1 MTTLKPQYTPLNPS
15 APEYTPIPPGITRHP
30 LAPPPVFLLP
40 PPPPPAFRPQPPLCF
55 LHHLIPT
62 YLPPTPHHHHHHHHT
77 QPYHA
82 VHRTTTAHIQPPPP
96 PEEEE
101 RVPAAQRWRPPPPPR
116 RVRWPDDGRSRR
128 GGSCVDHNNAAM
140 HKNGKRSQVFPL
152 IREEHKTTVMIRN
165 IPYECPRKE
174 LINLM
179 DRFCLMENAKAKK
192 EGTSEESSSTITA
205 YDFLYL
211 PIDFSTKKSRGFA
224 FVNFTSASAV
234 WRFYQAFHL
243 KNWDFIEPTRWTKKI
258 EVVTAKIQGKDALVN
273 HFSQSIFDCDSDEY
287 LPVTFRPARDGSG
300 QSGQLTAVGLRGY
313 QEAYRHHKR

>member
-1 MTTLKPQYTPLNPS
+1 MTSFKPQYTPLNPL

-30 LAPPPVFLLP
+30 HAPPPPPPPTLFLLP
-40 PPPPPAFRPQPPLCF
+40 PPQPAFRPPPPPRF
-55 LHHLIPT
+55 PPHLFPT
-62 YLPPTPHHHHHHHHT
+62 YISPTPHHHT
-77 QPYHA
+77 QPY
-82 VHRTTTAHIQPPPP
+82 RTTANLPPPP
-96 PEEEE
+96 PEG
-101 RVPAAQRWRPPPPPR
+101 RVPAAQRWRPPPPR
-116 RVRWPDDGRSRR
+116 RVLWDVGRSRR
-128 GGSCVDHNNAAM
+128 GGSCGDQNKLVAM

-152 IREEHKTTVMIRN
+152 RRDEHKTTIMIKN

-179 DRFCLMENAKAKK
+179 DHFCLMENAKAKNK
-192 EGTSEESSSTITA
+192 GTSEESSTITA

-243 KNWDFIEPTRWTKKI
+243 KNWDFIEQTRWTKKI
-258 EVVTAKIQGKDALVN
+258 EVVTAKIQGKEALVN

-287 LPVTFRPARDGSG
+287 LPVTFWPARDGSG

-313 QEAYRHHKR
+313 REAHRHHKR